1 MAQMFKMHTGSEGI
15 IKDFLQTTTARI
27 PFTSPI
33 EKRLLGWKKGE
44 FRTEQEEKWSEKA
57 VKSLVKKLRKCNG
70 LDDLEKA
77 ITTQDGNSKCVTIP
91 RSLDSRLQVGTK
103 KGLPHVIYSR
113 LWRYPDLGNHHELK
127 SVDHCQ
133 YAFHLRREQ
142 VCVNPYHYNRV
153 DTPSLPPVMVPKS
166 QTSINLGTGGL
177 QATSG
182 TPLPLDTSNRC
193 PLNNLNTNN
202 NANTTPNNYNNTN
215 LITPPTSGYV
225 TDDSNGNGSPQS
237 QAMTDLSSF
246 SPPLST
252 PNNFPDLEP
261 VMYSEPQFWCSIAY
275 YELATRVGEN
285 YRASQDTV
293 TVDGFTDPS
302 SSERFCLGLLS
313 NINRNTVIEQTRKN
327 IGRGVRLSYYGGEVY
342 AECMSDAAIFVQS
355 INCNNRN
362 LWHPATVCKIPPN
375 CRLQIFNNQEFAR
388 LLEQSVNMGY
398 EEVYEMAR
406 MCTIRISFVKGW
418 GEQYR
423 RNYVTDTPCW
433 IEVHLN
439 GPLQWL
445 DKVLKHMGS
454 PSLKCSSNS

>member
-1 MAQMFKMHTGSEGI
+1 MFKMHTGSEGI
-15 IKDFLQTTTARI
+15 IKDFLQTTQARI

-77 ITTQDGNSKCVTIP
+77 ITTQDSSSKCVTIP

-133 YAFHLRREQ
+133 YSFHLRREQ

-166 QTSINLGTGGL
+166 QTSIVHVSLPAVAGSGTG
-177 QATSG
+177 
-182 TPLPLDTSNRC
+182 PLPLEPSNRC
-193 PLNNLNTNN
+193 LTNLNS
-202 NANTTPNNYNNTN
+202 NANTNLNTN

-237 QAMTDLSSF
+237 QAMTDLSSI
-246 SPPLST
+246 SPPLSNPT
-252 PNNFPDLEP
+252 LDLEP
-261 VMYSEPQFWCSIAY
+261 VMYSEPQYWCSISY

-293 TVDGFTDPS
+293 AVDGFTDPS

-313 NINRNTVIEQTRKN
+313 NINRNNVVEQTRKN
-327 IGRGVRLSYYGGEVY
+327 IGRGVKLYYNGGEVF
-342 AECMSDAAIFVQS
+342 AECLSDTAIFVQS
-355 INCNNRN
+355 PNCNNRN
-362 LWHPATVCKIPPN
+362 FWHPATVCKIPPGCN
-375 CRLQIFNNQEFAR
+375 LQIFNNQEFAS
-388 LLEQSVNMGY
+388 LLAQSVNLGY
-398 EEVYEMAR
+398 EAVYDLAR

-418 GEQYR
+418 GEEYR
-423 RNYVTDTPCW
+423 RKTVTATPCW

-445 DKVLKHMGS
+445 DKVLMQMGS
-454 PSLKCSSNS
+454 PSLKCGSNS